1 MENSSLIDTSSEIAG
16 HPASARPTGS
26 CPPTATL
33 AARLAAVTTS
43 SAAHGNTPE
52 RRPARCCARMS
63 SEDTNSKPSTL
74 TGNALDFQP
83 VWPCTSAS
91 AAIWEK
97 EIAPAT
103 TASPATVT
111 TVAARVSLSVQLM
124 AAPSCVAAP
133 PYGAAGA
140 TGADRCQARP
150 GGGRY
155 RPGPGWT
162 GKRCGGRLRV
172 PHRVVDLSS
181 DVCLSSCDV
190 LCW

>member
-33 AARLAAVTTS
+33 AARLAAVPT

-150 GGGRY
+150 GGGGGGGGGLGR
-155 RPGPGWT
+155 GGV
-162 GKRCGGRLRV
+162 CGAAWVACVSIRD
-172 PHRVVDLSS
+172 HII
-181 DVCLSSCDV
+181 
-190 LCW
+190 